1 MHRFYIYLW
10 LLWKSVW
17 LRIFFFTWR
26 GIIHYWIINDVATVT
41 KSGKMMTKF
50 DHLQYCINS
59 DTRKVLKLPEMVD
72 QMKKAIST
80 ELNCYHEREWGDKK
94 NPVSVLAREEK
105 EFKRPWMR
113 NDFIY
118 TLIYIGIIRVSVASR
133 RYDPSFFY
141 FAFSVL
147 Q

>member
-26 GIIHYWIINDVATVT
+26 GIIHYWIINDV
-41 KSGKMMTKF
+41 

-80 ELNCYHEREWGDKK
+80 ELNCYREREWGDKK

-105 EFKRPWMR
+105 EFKRP
-113 NDFIY
+113 
-118 TLIYIGIIRVSVASR
+118 
-133 RYDPSFFY
+133 
-141 FAFSVL
+141 
-147 Q
+147 